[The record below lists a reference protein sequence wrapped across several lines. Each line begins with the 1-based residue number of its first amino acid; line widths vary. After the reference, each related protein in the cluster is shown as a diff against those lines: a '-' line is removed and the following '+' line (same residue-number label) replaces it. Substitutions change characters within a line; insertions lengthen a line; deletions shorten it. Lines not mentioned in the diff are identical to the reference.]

1 MRVGDILPQ
10 MRREGDIF
18 SWMETVFFSDSQT
31 ITGER
36 QYYGN
41 ICIYQNSAIENK
53 NTWADFM
60 GRVK

>member
-1 MRVGDILPQ
+1 